1 MRDQIVHLFGEE
13 YASLRQVVT
22 LYALSLGIVVFA
34 ATCESVVNARGW
46 LRHSWMKPIFVLS
59 AQAASLPWLNLSTL
73 EGVILLSIAGGVGYQ
88 AFNGFLLVQGMR
100 GRGGL

>member
-1 MRDQIVHLFGEE
+1 M
-13 YASLRQVVT
+13 T

-34 ATCESVVNARGW
+34 AACESVVNARGW
-46 LRHSWMKPIFVLS
+46 LRHSWIRPLFVLGV
-59 AQAASLPWLNLSTL
+59 QAASLPWLNLATL

-88 AFNGFLLVQGMR
+88 IFNAYLVIQGVR